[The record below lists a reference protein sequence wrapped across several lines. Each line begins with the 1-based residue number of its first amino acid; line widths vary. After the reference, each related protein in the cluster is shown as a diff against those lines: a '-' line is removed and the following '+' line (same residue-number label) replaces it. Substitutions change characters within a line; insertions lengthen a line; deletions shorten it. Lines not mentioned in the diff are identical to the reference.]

1 MYHELSLIVWGYCIR
16 MRVAP
21 AAMSYR
27 RWLVRRRASVAA
39 AWHCHPSYYENPTLH
54 IRVRWGRPFRTLFPL
69 PLYVIA
75 RNEAIHLC
83 QIYVRFVSPQ
93 KKHPFHSQ
101 LLTRQQTTT
110 NDYSRLQTFIQRLS
124 LDKDC
129 IFAAIS
135 KCSKLNCILFWLVTF
150 LASRHCEE
158 ERRSNPKADCLD
170 CFVPRSDAKR
180 VWQSIM

>member
-1 MYHELSLIVWGYCIR
+1 MEKILLQRIVFGCFLHELPLMYHELSLIVWGYCIR

-135 KCSKLNCILFWLVTF
+135 KCSKLNCILF
-150 LASRHCEE
+150 
-158 ERRSNPKADCLD
+158 
-170 CFVPRSDAKR
+170 
-180 VWQSIM
+180 